1 MQKLLSIFLLLF
13 FTLSCASNMKTAN
26 RNYNNIWIKKVRG
39 KRVVAPNGYLYTFL
53 DNGDVEYS
61 LFGKKRGIGKFDY
74 AESETNAYY
83 YEVTPLKKVA
93 RNVRTTSEIPNKKIN
108 MYVSFILNENNIS
121 MTSDYTRA
129 YYNRLNAWNKNNLN
143 LYGFLRED
151 KDMSDYP
158 IPNPDEVEFN
168 KPINFGVL
176 R

>member
-1 MQKLLSIFLLLF
+1 MQKLFGIFLLLF
-13 FTLSCASNMKTAN
+13 FTFSCASNMKTAN
-26 RNYNNIWIKKVRG
+26 INYNNICIILFKG

-61 LFGKKRGIGKFDY
+61 LFGKKRGVGKFDY

-83 YEVTPLKKVA
+83 YEVTPLKKVVH
-93 RNVRTTSEIPNKKIN
+93 NVKTTSEIPNKKVN
-108 MYVSFILNENNIS
+108 MYVSFILDGNNIS

-129 YYNRLNAWNKNNLN
+129 YYNRLNTWNKNNLN
-143 LYGFLRED
+143 LYGFLREG
-151 KDMSDYP
+151 KDITEYP

-168 KPINFGVL
+168 RPINFGVL